1 MSVTVETTEQ
11 GFDPLSETS
20 HRCVQEGTF
29 DPEDRAVMCLVAS
42 QLAFCDAIEPLRE
55 FASSGASILP
65 AAAPGENQA
74 TTTETTTR
82 TAPGTAPGEESTSS
96 YRAIAQATLEF
107 VQESVPLRTRIV
119 NAAAPEEIVA
129 VLRRFGLDRVAARV
143 DYLHQ
148 LQEEDPDEPLML
160 LDSLRAMALFL
171 VSEQQLVCPQIGID
185 GDGLAQVEWR
195 LPGDGILAMEFLPT
209 RRNSLRGGVSRNRAG
224 QRYACE
230 ESSHGRR
237 PAVHQSHRVQE

>member
-11 GFDPLSETS
+11 GFDHSSETS
-20 HRCVQEGTF
+20 HRLAREGTL
-29 DPEDRAVMCLVAS
+29 DPEDRAMMCLVAS
-42 QLAFCDAIEPLRE
+42 QLAFCDATEPLRQ

-65 AAAPGENQA
+65 EAAPGESR
-74 TTTETTTR
+74 ETTTR
-82 TAPGTAPGEESTSS
+82 PAPGGESTSS
-96 YRAIAQATLEF
+96 YRAIAEATLEF

-119 NAAAPEEIVA
+119 DAVAPEEVVA

-171 VSEQQLVCPQIGID
+171 VSEQQLASPQIGID

-195 LPGDGILAMEFLPT
+195 LPGGGVLAMEFLPAP
-209 RRNSLRGGVSRNRAG
+209 RIRFAAVSPEIGRVSGTLAKSQAMDAVRPFT
-224 QRYACE
+224 
-230 ESSHGRR
+230 SHIK
-237 PAVHQSHRVQE
+237 SE